1 MNVSNV
7 CAEFPGALTDGVTQ
21 ALDHPRKKKTLSSIL
36 KSVFYSFKMEHPVLG
51 I

>member
-7 CAEFPGALTDGVTQ
+7 CAEFPGALTDSVTQ
-21 ALDHPRKKKTLSSIL
+21 ALDHPEKKTLSSIL